1 MANIDNPQ
9 AVKFCN
15 ENIRVAADKL
25 AQTYY
30 FAKSVRNEW
39 HARNMG
45 ATIPVSS
52 DEIIDGSAV
61 DGRPVITANDINV
74 LMQSIESFVNKFE
87 ANNNAELNAI
97 LKIAPNPKG

>member
-1 MANIDNPQ
+1 MPINNVQ
-9 AVKFCN
+9 AVKFAN
-15 ENIRVAADKL
+15 EKIRVAADKL
-25 AQTYY
+25 AATYY
-30 FAKSVRNEW
+30 FAKSVCNEW
-39 HARNMG
+39 YARNMG

-74 LMQSIESFVNKFE
+74 LMQSIESYVNKFE

-97 LKIAPNPKG
+97 LKIAPNPIG